1 MVADQCFT
9 IEWQTSKREELGG
22 CDPVLLEKTIH
33 AFALLDAMAAR
44 GLEFVFKGGTSLLLR
59 LPRIHRLSIDVDI
72 FCQEP
77 AEKLDRLLAE
87 ISRIPPFTGMT
98 EDDRGEHR
106 IPARRH
112 FRFSYKPLDPKNP
125 APFVLLDVVHERNV
139 YPRVERVPLRT
150 AFLESDGALLV
161 PTVEGLLGDK
171 LTAFG
176 PNTTGVP
183 LNEQRAMQFMKHVF
197 DIGELF
203 NVASDLAAVRAA
215 YDQVFAAENG
225 FRGGKF
231 TTELALQ
238 DTFDTA
244 YRIAQ
249 VGFAIAPKD
258 GRDELLDAG
267 RKQIGSHLV
276 GVKFRREEMKIA
288 AAKAALLTSALRSA
302 APPAFGTL
310 HYDETKLASLKD
322 VKFDA
327 AYSAAGKLKAIPEA
341 MWLWAET
348 LRLRGAIS

>member
-1 MVADQCFT
+1 MIADQCFT
-9 IEWQTSKREELGG
+9 IEWQAQKRGELGG

-33 AFALLDAMAAR
+33 AFALLDALSSR

-59 LPRIHRLSIDVDI
+59 LPNIRRLSIDADI

-77 AEKLDRLLAE
+77 AKKLDPLLAE
-87 ISRIPPFTGMT
+87 ISRIRPFTGMT
-98 EDDRGEHR
+98 EDDRGAHR
-106 IPARRH
+106 VPARRH
-112 FRFSYKPLDPKNP
+112 FKFFYTPLDRNNP

-139 YPRVERVPLRT
+139 YPQVERVPLRT
-150 AFLESDGALLV
+150 AFVESDGALLV

-183 LNEQRAMQFMKHVF
+183 LNPDRSMQFMKQVF

-203 NVASDLAAVRAA
+203 NAAGDLAAVRAA
-215 YDQVFAAENG
+215 YDQVFAAENAY
-225 FRGGKF
+225 RGGKF
-231 TTELALQ
+231 TAELALQ

-244 YRIAQ
+244 HRIAQ

-258 GRDELLDAG
+258 GRDELLEAG

-288 AAKAALLTSALRSA
+288 AAKAALLTSALRTA
-302 APPAFGTL
+302 APPAIGTL
-310 HYDETKLASLKD
+310 RYDDTKLASLKD

-327 AYSAAGKLKAIPEA
+327 AFSAAGKLKAIPEA
-341 MWLWAET
+341 MWLWSEA
-348 LRLRGAIS
+348 LRLRG